1 MAKET
6 ALRGGGRWRLAREL
20 DPLRATWRLFTN
32 VRWAIGI
39 IAFLA
44 LASLVG
50 VVVPQV
56 PAAVR
61 GDGAAEARW
70 LDVQEGRF
78 GFLTGAMNSLGLFDI
93 FHAGWFIYALGLL
106 VVSVA
111 VCTASRLPPVWR
123 AVNRPARRVNDAYFR
138 SARHRFEYGTPAGGP
153 RLEAVLRRRRY
164 AVERY
169 EEGDTVYLF
178 ADRFQLAQLATFVS
192 HLALIVILAAA
203 LVSRFSGFANGMM
216 IAEGESAPVFPLTH
230 PRQMQVQLLDAVGRF
245 TPEGQPLEY
254 SSRLAIYEGGEEVKR
269 CTTTVNSPCGFRGYR
284 FHQAAYFGFGADVQ
298 VRDLASGNVVF
309 RETMSLASTLPSP
322 HVIVRDAA
330 GDVLLDETLVL
341 TDVLSDDQFTYYGRL
356 ITLPGGR
363 TLTIGA
369 RKAAGEDEWRLAAF
383 EPGERGDAVRL
394 VLSEGESAEAGG
406 LAVEYAD
413 LQTVP
418 AEFVPDFPLPP
429 DSAIGGGSGS
439 VLLEMS
445 NVVYGTETA
454 SEGTAVAPAASA
466 GPPELTIV
474 GVQPQ
479 ALALRPGGKVEVGG
493 YEYSFVGQREF
504 AGIQVKRD
512 RGDYLVW
519 AGVGL
524 LLAGLMV
531 TFWVPR
537 RRLWAKITPA
547 RTQLAGQAGHLVKFE
562 REMAEM
568 AREEGG
574 TVDEEYEEHGQGG

>member
-1 MAKET
+1 MAEES
-6 ALRGGGRWRLAREL
+6 ALRGAGWWRLAREL
-20 DPLRATWRLFTN
+20 DPFRATWRLFTN

-61 GDGAAEARW
+61 GDAAAEGRW

-78 GFLTGAMNSLGLFDI
+78 GFLTGGMNSLGLFDV

-111 VCTASRLPPVWR
+111 VCTASRLPPIWR
-123 AVNRPARRVNDAYFR
+123 SVNRPAKRVNDAYFQ
-138 SARHRFEYGTPAGGP
+138 SARHRFEYETPAGAS
-153 RLEAVLRRRRY
+153 RLESVLRRRLY

-203 LVSRFSGFANGMM
+203 LVSRFSGFSNGMM
-216 IAEGESAPVFPLTH
+216 IAEGDSGPVFPLKN

-245 TPEGQPLEY
+245 TPDGQPLEY
-254 SSRLAIYEGGEEVKR
+254 SSKLAIYEGGEEVKR
-269 CTTTVNSPCGFRGYR
+269 CTTTVNSPCSYRGYR

-309 RETMSLASTLPSP
+309 RETMALASTLPSP
-322 HVIVRDAA
+322 HVIVRDGA

-356 ITLPGGR
+356 VTLPGGR

-369 RKAAGEDEWRLAAF
+369 RKAAGQDEWRLAVF
-383 EPGERGDAVRL
+383 EPGEGSDAVRL
-394 VLSEGESAEAGG
+394 VLSEGESAAAGG
-406 LAVEYAD
+406 LEVEYAD
-413 LQTVP
+413 LQAVP

-429 DSAIGGGSGS
+429 DSATGGGSRS

-454 SEGTAVAPAASA
+454 SEGTAVEAGRLRRPA
-466 GPPELTIV
+466 
-474 GVQPQ
+474 
-479 ALALRPGGKVEVGG
+479 
-493 YEYSFVGQREF
+493 
-504 AGIQVKRD
+504 
-512 RGDYLVW
+512 
-519 AGVGL
+519 
-524 LLAGLMV
+524 
-531 TFWVPR
+531 
-537 RRLWAKITPA
+537 
-547 RTQLAGQAGHLVKFE
+547 
-562 REMAEM
+562 
-568 AREEGG
+568 
-574 TVDEEYEEHGQGG
+574 